1 MGDHIVRRGVAGGGA
16 RRSEPR
22 PTAELSKRE
31 LQGLIGDH
39 DRAEQVEHADLEPE
53 LELGGDAPARL
64 PNASTP
70 RLLAHTMRREPTP
83 DGMPATA
90 RPSTGPRAPLV
101 DRDVSTIAMPR
112 LERPAEMD
120 LDGIPGPAQVSDT
133 DHTTRHR
140 ATSPASNDF
149 DDDEP
154 LHRDAAPAST
164 DFDDDEPVQ
173 RMTSPARSNFDNAP
187 GHRAASPAVPRFGDD
202 APCPAAADD
211 FDAGHPVTDLALAAR
226 GRTMRQRQAAVE
238 IAAIPP
244 TPRIDRD
251 LAGTVPASRQVRAP
265 SHPRAPAGRLVR
277 VLPISL
283 GFVVALAAA
292 YLLLHSR
299 L

>member
-1 MGDHIVRRGVAGGGA
+1 
-16 RRSEPR
+16 
-22 PTAELSKRE
+22 
-31 LQGLIGDH
+31 
-39 DRAEQVEHADLEPE
+39 
-53 LELGGDAPARL
+53 
-64 PNASTP
+64 
-70 RLLAHTMRREPTP
+70 
-83 DGMPATA
+83 
-90 RPSTGPRAPLV
+90 
-101 DRDVSTIAMPR
+101 
-112 LERPAEMD
+112 MD
-120 LDGIPGPAQVSDT
+120 LDGIPGPALVSDT

-149 DDDEP
+149 DDNRP
-154 LHRDAAPAST
+154 RHRDAALAST

-173 RMTSPARSNFDNAP
+173 RMASPALNDFDDDEP

-226 GRTMRQRQAAVE
+226 GRTMRQHQAAVA

-251 LAGTVPASRQVRAP
+251 LAGTVPASRQARAP